1 MDQPL
6 DALRQVQ
13 RLPGLEALDVF
24 KHVPR
29 VRLGRRLAQPRQP
42 GSLAALLAL
51 EQLVQALAVDG
62 RQGIRQCG
70 VNVPIRAGDRFC
82 AGALDG
88 VYDRQDDALP
98 PEIFDQRTGQHDSLV
113 GLQGQLGQRM
123 HLSFV
128 IAHGEGLESEQ
139 RLKLDQM
146 LPPGLLALTVLIP
159 VFHRYFELR
168 RHHTQQGRK
177 RWLIDTQDDARKSQI
192 AKLDSKAKPVC
203 RPAMLANDQQVGFT
217 ERVVPDEFI
226 LGSRQCK
233 QAVAFGSRKNRT
245 TRHGVFLET

>member
-1 MDQPL
+1 MNLIGDGGHAFDGQRHQSRIAPLDLESGQVGGRHLAALAGYLEQPVLVDQPL
-6 DALRQVQ
+6 NARWQVQ

-42 GSLAALLAL
+42 VSLAAFLAL
-51 EQLVQALAVDG
+51 EQLVQTLTVDG
-62 RQGIRQCG
+62 RQGVRQCG

-128 IAHGEGLESEQ
+128 IAHGEGLESEH
-139 RLKLDQM
+139 RLELDQM
-146 LPPGLLALTVLIP
+146 LPPGLPALPILIP
-159 VFHRYFELR
+159 AFHRHFELR
-168 RHHTQQGRK
+168 RHHTQ
-177 RWLIDTQDDARKSQI
+177 
-192 AKLDSKAKPVC
+192 
-203 RPAMLANDQQVGFT
+203 
-217 ERVVPDEFI
+217 
-226 LGSRQCK
+226 
-233 QAVAFGSRKNRT
+233 
-245 TRHGVFLET
+245 